1 MVTAANPVGVFDS
14 GVGGLSVLRAIRRE
28 LPHENLLYV
37 ADSAYAPYGDRP
49 TGYIENRATAV
60 VQFLIAEGAKAV
72 VVACNTAT
80 GIAVDALRSRFSLPI
95 VAIEPAVKPAASHTR
110 SGVVGVLGTTQT
122 LSSSKF
128 SRLLATYGE
137 NVEIVV
143 QSCPGLVEQVERGE
157 LSSPATRL
165 LVQQYV
171 RPLLDK
177 GADTLVLGCT
187 HYPFLSSVIQA
198 VAGPGVA
205 VINPAE
211 AVARELRRRLESG
224 DRLSRNT
231 RQGTEQFWTSGPPDR
246 VRAVIEQLWVKS
258 VDVEPLPRRFR
269 DVGT

>member
-1 MVTAANPVGVFDS
+1 VFDS
-14 GVGGLSVLRAIRRE
+14 GVGGLSVLRAIRAE

-49 TGYIENRATAV
+49 TEYIEKRATAV

-95 VAIEPAVKPAASHTR
+95 VAIEPAVKPAASQTR

-128 SRLLATYGE
+128 SRLLAAYGE
-137 NVEIVV
+137 NVDLLV
-143 QSCPGLVEQVERGE
+143 QSCPGLVDQVERGE

-165 LVQQYV
+165 LVEQYV

-187 HYPFLSSVIQA
+187 HYPFLRSVIQA
-198 VAGPGVA
+198 VAGPGIA
-205 VINPAE
+205 IIDPAE
-211 AVARELRRRLESG
+211 AVARELRRRLEVA

-231 RQGTEQFWTSGPPDR
+231 QHGTERFWTSGDPDR
-246 VRAVIEQLWVKS
+246 VRAVIDQLWVTS
-258 VDVEPLPRRFR
+258 VEVEPLPAAFHG
-269 DVGT
+269 VGTQANL